1 MHRLIKNFSVIF
13 CVALSSITHAQ
24 TDAQKFLGLEN
35 LVGVWQLTKA
45 EAENEKLF
53 RLLYHFIS
61 HDSALVEVYGDP
73 AKQTTET
80 IFHRDGKTLLATH
93 YCARGNQP
101 RLNAVQTLTKNS
113 LEFRFKDITNLSN
126 KNDPHMVRMKFTFID
141 KDHFQKEEVYLVKGK
156 EELSTMTP
164 VRVN

>member
-1 MHRLIKNFSVIF
+1 MNSLKIIF
-13 CVALSSITHAQ
+13 MIAYISLSTITQAQ
-24 TDAQKFLGLEN
+24 ANVENFLGLGN
-35 LVGVWQLTKA
+35 LVGVWKFSKA
-45 EAENEKLF
+45 ESENEKAF
-53 RLLYHFIS
+53 RLKYHLIS

-80 IFHRDGKTLLATH
+80 IYHRDGKNLLATH

-101 RLNAVQTLTKNS
+101 RLNAIQASAKNS
-113 LEFRFKDITNLSN
+113 LEFTFKDITNLSN

-156 EELSTMTP
+156 EESSTMTL